1 MPRQCYKENPVVAF
15 DIKYGPSDFI
25 KDGENGY
32 LIENKDIE
40 SMAEKVLE
48 IINNKD
54 LANRLGENARNNVVG
69 LFSPEKIMNQWL
81 NIFK

>member
-1 MPRQCYKENPVVAF
+1 MESQGLSIAEAMLQRKPVVAF

-40 SMAEKVLE
+40 SMAEK
-48 IINNKD
+48 
-54 LANRLGENARNNVVG
+54 
-69 LFSPEKIMNQWL
+69 F
-81 NIFK
+81 